1 MASGGLSSAEDD
13 TNVQRSIFGGLLLG
27 SRLMAAIVGRIRL
40 EGADGVTKGVGEVG
54 LDDIGVILVHDGL
67 IDVLDLD
74 HGGAGRGTYGEVVD
88 LVEKVGVLGLVLHTI
103 ESKGSEIL
111 LLLFDVRNGDLA
123 SIKGDGSGSGTHE
136 LGNRTKI
143 DSEIKI

>member
-40 EGADGVTKGVGEVG
+40 EGADGVTKGV
-54 LDDIGVILVHDGL
+54 DIGVILVHDGL

-136 LGNRTKI
+136 LGNGTKI